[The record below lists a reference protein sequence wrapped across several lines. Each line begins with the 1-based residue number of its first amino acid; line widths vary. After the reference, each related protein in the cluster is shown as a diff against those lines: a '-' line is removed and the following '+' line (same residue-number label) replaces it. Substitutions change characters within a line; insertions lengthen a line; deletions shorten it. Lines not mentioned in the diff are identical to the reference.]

1 MHSLLKAMEAHAA
14 LTQAIAAVGSV
25 MIAAAALTYAVWT
38 LKALSSCVR
47 NPCLMLRLI
56 RPVALLGVAA
66 IVAVAQPT
74 TPPATYERR
83 SKNRPQNAA
92 GAALCGG
99 VKVVHRGI
107 LVS

>member
-1 MHSLLKAMEAHAA
+1 MIP
-14 LTQAIAAVGSV
+14 LTAEDKFQIYIHKTFG
-25 MIAAAALTYAVWT
+25 
-38 LKALSSCVR
+38 
-47 NPCLMLRLI
+47 
-56 RPVALLGVAA
+56 
-66 IVAVAQPT
+66 
-74 TPPATYERR
+74 PPAVVLPALGAAYQMINPPSNYPRDWKDGAGAFGRNYYERR